1 MINKNANGTNKLSRQ
16 KNKAKKYLN
25 IDLVDY
31 SNTYW
36 YITDFDKE
44 NTFILFTNYRIVKNG
59 EMVIIEPLNRI
70 REYFKKSFGV
80 IFEERPYYYSP
91 FVIFQS
97 YGEQQHQELLELCRG
112 YDDIYL
118 LDYWI
123 MENQH
128 TPGRML
134 IKKATSGYLDKDGN
148 LQKTQRQKILA
159 NSQSETLRND
169 LLEELE

>member
-16 KNKAKKYLN
+16 KNKALKYLG
-25 IDLVDY
+25 IELLDY

-36 YITDFDKE
+36 KIGSFDPT

-70 REYFKKSFGV
+70 REYFKKTFGV
-80 IFEERPYYYSP
+80 IYEERPYYYNP
-91 FVIFQS
+91 FIIFQS
-97 YGEQQHQELLELCRG
+97 YGEQQHQELLELCKG
-112 YDDIYL
+112 FDDIYL
-118 LDYWI
+118 LKDWI
-123 MENQH
+123 LNNEH
-128 TPGRML
+128 TPNNML
-134 IKKATSGYLDKDGN
+134 IKKATSGYLDNDGN
-148 LQKTQRQKILA
+148 LQKTQRQKILS